1 MKILPT
7 FLFVFFAAT
16 SASRPAWAQG
26 VPPATTTTISPRHQ
40 QAAEAMVNMIASA
53 ESYNQTIDQMLV
65 MQLNQN
71 PSMKKVEPEM
81 RAFFNKYMGWEI
93 IRPEM
98 ATIYAREFTEP
109 ELREIIK
116 FYQTPV
122 GQKMAARLPQLMQAG
137 MEVSQRRVQEHLPEL
152 QKMIQDKMAAEK

>member
-1 MKILPT
+1 
-7 FLFVFFAAT
+7 
-16 SASRPAWAQG
+16 
-26 VPPATTTTISPRHQ
+26 
-40 QAAEAMVNMIASA
+40 
-53 ESYNQTIDQMLV
+53 
-65 MQLNQN
+65 
-71 PSMKKVEPEM
+71 M

-152 QKMIQDKMAAEK
+152 QKIIQDKMAAEK